1 MADHLTEEEQIE
13 ALKNWWKEYW
23 MSIVLPIL
31 LAAAGYFAWNTYQS
45 NQEVKA
51 KQGSLLYQ
59 EMVSLTGEPAAELSE
74 EKRNEAEVAAQQ
86 LIESYAGTLYA
97 DRAKLLLAR
106 FAAEQKDYDQAAK
119 HLSDVV
125 GNGVNE
131 AVKNLARARLARV
144 SFAQG
149 NYDKAISMVSTPKDE
164 SFKSLFAEIRG
175 DALAAKG
182 DTAAAATAYQ
192 EALDSLGDDYSRRGL
207 LDLKLKGVALIA
219 DAAKQAPAAAQP
231 EQPANDDSAESTP
244 EAAANEG
251 DASQTDAQSA
261 EQLADEGNS

>member
-31 LAAAGYFAWNTYQS
+31 LAAVGYFAWNTYQT
-45 NQEVKA
+45 NQETKA

-59 EMVSLTGEPAAELSE
+59 EMVSLAGEPNAELTE
-74 EKRNEAEVAAQQ
+74 EKRNEAEVSAQE
-86 LIESYAGTLYA
+86 LIEQFSGTLYA

-106 FAAEQKDYDQAAK
+106 FAAEQKDYDKAAK
-119 HLSDVV
+119 YLGDVV
-125 GNGVNE
+125 SAGANE
-131 AVKNLARARLARV
+131 AVQNLARARLARV

-149 NYDKAISMVSTPKDE
+149 NYDKAISLVATPKDE
-164 SFKSLFAEIRG
+164 SFKSLFAEVRG

-182 DTAAAATAYQ
+182 DTAAATTAYQ
-192 EALDSLGDDYSRRGL
+192 EALDHLGDDYSRRGL
-207 LDLKLKGVALIA
+207 LDLKMKGVAIIA
-219 DAAKQAPAAAQP
+219 DAAKQAPVQAEPAA
-231 EQPANDDSAESTP
+231 EAEVEASP
-244 EAAANEG
+244 EAAANDESVNSN
-251 DASQTDAQSA
+251 DAAPA